1 MKTKKA
7 YIAPSTELH
16 RVEVE
21 TMLALSVIGGEEAD
35 QGGEVLGSDGQE
47 WNIWTE

>member
-1 MKTKKA
+1 MKTKKD

-21 TMLALSVIGGEEAD
+21 TMLALSVIGGGEAD
-35 QGGEVLGSDGQE
+35 QGGEVLGSDGKE
-47 WNIWTE
+47 WNIWAE